1 MRIKILNALLFLA
14 VIITNYLAVALPIN
28 GRTTGEISDLYAN
41 FFVPAGI
48 TFSIWGLIYL
58 LIGIFVIL
66 QFRAGTDSMLNRN
79 FLFVNSCVLNC
90 YWVITF
96 HYEQLF
102 LSLIIMIALLVITTL
117 INMKL
122 DEERG
127 LFLKITFGIYL
138 GWLEIATIA
147 NVTAL
152 LVASGWSGFG
162 IDGVTWA
169 IILIASGIVIS
180 SVTMIRLNNPAIAA
194 PVIWAFFGIVLKQ
207 GDQQPDIALAAKIAM
222 AAVALAALWLLLRK
236 RGKAFGSRTHT
247 GRPTSGDLA

>member
-1 MRIKILNALLFLA
+1 MRIKILNTLLFLA
-14 VIITNYLAVALPIN
+14 VIVTNYLAVALPIN
-28 GRTTGEISDLYAN
+28 GKTTGEISDLYSN
-41 FFVPAGI
+41 LFVPAGI

-58 LIGIFVIL
+58 LLGIFVIL
-66 QFRAGTDSMLNRN
+66 QFRQSSDSNLNRN

-96 HYEQLF
+96 HYQQLF
-102 LSLIIMIALLVITTL
+102 LSLIIMSALLVIVTL
-117 INMKL
+117 INL
-122 DEERG
+122 RLEDEKSP
-127 LFLKITFGIYL
+127 FLKICFGIYL

-162 IDGVTWA
+162 IDAVTWA

-180 SVTMIRLNNPAIAA
+180 SVTMIRLNNPVIAV
-194 PVIWAFFGIVLKQ
+194 PVIWAFLGIILKH
-207 GDQQPDIALAAKIAM
+207 GDSQPDISLAAKIAM
-222 AAVALAALWLLLRK
+222 SAVALAALWTLLRR
-236 RGKAFGSRTHT
+236 RGKSLRSTAHT